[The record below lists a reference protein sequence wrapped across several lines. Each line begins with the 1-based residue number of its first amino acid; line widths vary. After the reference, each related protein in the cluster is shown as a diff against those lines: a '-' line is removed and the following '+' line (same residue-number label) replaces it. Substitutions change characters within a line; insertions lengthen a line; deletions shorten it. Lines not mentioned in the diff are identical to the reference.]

1 MIQQPALSLIK
12 TIMIGEFG
20 EGVNLTIVEL
30 RLENFVLKKIGKKNM
45 IFRVWLY
52 GSKRD

>member
-30 RLENFVLKKIGKKNM
+30 RLENFVLKKIGKKHDFSGM
-45 IFRVWLY
+45 VVRE
-52 GSKRD
+52 